1 MLVIRMLV
9 CHYDETPIIYAM
21 ALETFQIRKYG
32 MSMQWGKRL
41 WCNIWKEKMYCR
53 GWDIKTVR

>member
-21 ALETFQIRKYG
+21 ALETLNVYAVGEKVVVQHMERENVL
-32 MSMQWGKRL
+32 QRL
-41 WCNIWKEKMYCR
+41 GYQDSEVN
-53 GWDIKTVR
+53 